1 MSKMCARRLEGMAA
15 PGDRILI
22 VKPCWLQLILS
33 GAKTMEIRGTAYR
46 PGKYWL
52 GHQRQILAVAQLG
65 KPLRVSTPEQWISL
79 QPQHRVMRSDLPY
92 KNTFALPIESV
103 RPVSPFPFRHPR
115 GAINIVRYRP

>member
-22 VKPCWLQLILS
+22 VKPCWLQLRFS

-65 KPLRVSTPEQWISL
+65 TALRISATEQWLSL
-79 QPQHRVMRSDLPY
+79 QPQHRVIQSDLPY
-92 KNTFALPIESV
+92 KSTFA
-103 RPVSPFPFRHPR
+103 
-115 GAINIVRYRP
+115 AN